1 MAPGSSVFL
10 SGGTHGCCR
19 AEGLSRAARCPLL
32 GQHLS
37 SSPRGVA
44 GCEQTDRRTEHPPE
58 RRPAPRPG
66 AVPSRAGM
74 LRALWA
80 SFHRSA
86 FPGRIFSSH
95 GWTWDV
101 NPPPPRPVMEHGCP
115 HMAGVPGC
123 QPRRCHCRCPLL
135 HFGFWGSSGRF
146 WFNQPVGR
154 RTAKRGWGW
163 GGVTQSGPFP
173 RSWIMGVQ
181 QCRRSRIRDEQRDRR
196 LPGPDP
202 PGLPRGTESKNNPI
216 VRPAS
221 FPPARGGFTPLI
233 GPRGTASLL
242 AVFPLGPGC
251 LLRRWGRMGAL

>member
-1 MAPGSSVFL
+1 MGFLPSLCLPRPDFQLPRLDLGCESPPAPPRD
-10 SGGTHGCCR
+10 GTRVSPHGR
-19 AEGLSRAARCPLL
+19 RPRLPAPPLPLPLPSFAFWVL
-32 GQHLS
+32 GQL
-37 SSPRGVA
+37 
-44 GCEQTDRRTEHPPE
+44 
-58 RRPAPRPG
+58 
-66 AVPSRAGM
+66 
-74 LRALWA
+74 
-80 SFHRSA
+80 
-86 FPGRIFSSH
+86 
-95 GWTWDV
+95 
-101 NPPPPRPVMEHGCP
+101 RPVLVQPARWAPNSET
-115 HMAGVPGC
+115 GVG
-123 QPRRCHCRCPLL
+123 
-135 HFGFWGSSGRF
+135 
-146 WFNQPVGR
+146 V
-154 RTAKRGWGW
+154 

>member
-101 NPPPPRPVMEHGCP
+101 NPPPPPRDGTRVSPHGRRPRLPAPPLPLPLPSFAFWVLGQLRPVLVQPARWAPNSET
-115 HMAGVPGC
+115 GVG
-123 QPRRCHCRCPLL
+123 
-135 HFGFWGSSGRF
+135 
-146 WFNQPVGR
+146 VGGGDS
-154 RTAKRGWGW
+154 KR
-163 GGVTQSGPFP
+163 PFP
-173 RSWIMGVQ
+173 KKLDHGGPAVPAQ
-181 QCRRSRIRDEQRDRR
+181 
-196 LPGPDP
+196 PDP
-202 PGLPRGTESKNNPI
+202 GRAAGPQAPRTGPAGTPSRN
-216 VRPAS
+216 
-221 FPPARGGFTPLI
+221 
-233 GPRGTASLL
+233 
-242 AVFPLGPGC
+242 
-251 LLRRWGRMGAL
+251 